1 MLLSVFEK
9 SIFLQSLG
17 WGIANSLWQAAVL
30 WMIYRCF
37 LSLQPK
43 SAAVVRYHLSL
54 LFTLVSLI
62 WFIVT
67 VVQNLMALQNGSEP
81 ALAGWMHISNQL
93 TVLLPWISV
102 TYLLILLIQVF
113 RFADK
118 LNGVLSL
125 RKSEWTKVPAA
136 VKIFTEQ
143 TALHLGISKRVQIWL
158 STHTDVPSVIGFLK
172 PVILLPVSTL
182 TQLTIQQTEAII
194 LHELAHIKRNDYII
208 NLMQHCIE
216 LLMFFNPFVKLLSQE
231 VRKERENCCDDWVM
245 NYRYNGHEY
254 ATALMILEQNRI
266 SGLSFALAATNG
278 KHNLL
283 NRIKRLFSTEPK
295 VVLSSFKK
303 IQVATLGLILFIS
316 VLLNTPPLYNNSVKT
331 KTPAAF
337 EQAITHFSKTAQ
349 TALDVYAYNEIRQPQ
364 LVTGKTVKSQQRIS
378 SKKQAAAEIKIQP
391 AEKFSE
397 YTTAYINDEL
407 LANQKEL
414 QELTLQVASKGL
426 EIAKT
431 VLVKIEEEQSGREEK
446 NTYLLEL
453 KNSNGET
460 AIKPMVLLNK
470 KMQKLNEKVK
480 ADAKATQKIADS
492 IKMIAGKI
500 RITS

>member
-30 WMIYRCF
+30 WGLYRCF
-37 LSLQPK
+37 ISLQPK

-54 LFTLVSLI
+54 MFTLVSLL
-62 WFIVT
+62 WFTVT
-67 VVQNLMALQNGSEP
+67 VIRNLLMLQNGSEP
-81 ALAGWMHISNQL
+81 AVTAWMQVSNKLA
-93 TVLLPWISV
+93 TLLPWISV
-102 TYLLILLIQVF
+102 VYLLILLIQVF

-125 RKSEWTKVPAA
+125 RKSEWIKVPAA

-143 TALHLGISKRVQIWL
+143 TALHLGISKKVQVWL
-158 STHTDVPSVIGFLK
+158 STQADVPSVIGFLK
-172 PVILLPVSTL
+172 PVVLLPISTL
-182 TQLTIQQTEAII
+182 SQLTMQQTEAVI
-194 LHELAHIKRNDYII
+194 LHELAHIKRNDYIV

-216 LLMFFNPFVKLLSQE
+216 LLMFFNPFVQLLSQE

-254 ATALMILEQNRI
+254 ATALMILEQNRTAD
-266 SGLSFALAATNG
+266 LSFALAATNG

-283 NRIKRLFSTEPK
+283 NRVKRLFAAEPK
-295 VVLSSFKK
+295 VVLSSCKK

-316 VLLNTPPLYNNSVKT
+316 VLLNAPALYNNSVKT
-331 KTPAAF
+331 KTPAVF
-337 EQAITHFSKTAQ
+337 GQTFTHFAENAQ
-349 TALDVYAYNEIRQPQ
+349 IAGDVYAYNEMRQPQ
-364 LVTGKTVKSQQRIS
+364 LVTGKIVKSQQRIS
-378 SKKQAAAEIKIQP
+378 SKKQAAATIKTQP
-391 AEKFSE
+391 AEEFSE

-460 AIKPMVLLNK
+460 AVKPMVMLSK
-470 KMQKLNEKVK
+470 KMQKLNEKMK

-492 IKMIAGKI
+492 IKKIAGRI